1 MIVDIV
7 EEYEPAIIESETPP
21 LLVDAAPGNDGIL
34 FNDKFSAD
42 RRLRQAV
49 YDRIK
54 KAAAHLPENLTFMI
68 YEAYRPRARQIALWN
83 EIMEKV
89 KQSYPQADDGEL
101 ALRCNTFIANP
112 YKVGSGHQ
120 FGCAVDIT
128 LFDTKTGREADM
140 GCGVQEFCG
149 RCKTDTPLITP
160 DQRANRDLLRGALHR
175 EGLVNYP
182 PEWWHFSYGDR
193 QWAIQLNRAE
203 TLYGVLPF

>member
-7 EEYEPAIIESETPP
+7 EEYEPIITETETPP
-21 LLVDAAPGNDGIL
+21 HLTDINEQDGVL
-34 FNDKFSAD
+34 FNTQFSDD

-49 YDRIK
+49 YDRIL
-54 KAAAHLPENLTFMI
+54 AAKQALPLHYTFMI
-68 YEAYRPRARQIALWN
+68 YEAYRPRARQIAMWDD
-83 EIMEKV
+83 IWTKV
-89 KQSYPQADDGEL
+89 KHSYPHADDDEL

-128 LFDTKTGREADM
+128 LFDLNKGKPLDM
-140 GCGVQEFCG
+140 GCGMQEFCEKS
-149 RCKTDTPLITP
+149 KTDAPDIT
-160 DQRANRDLLRGALHR
+160 DEQRQNRHLLRDALHAQ
-175 EGLVNYP
+175 GLVNYP

-193 QWAIQLNRAE
+193 QWAIQLGRND